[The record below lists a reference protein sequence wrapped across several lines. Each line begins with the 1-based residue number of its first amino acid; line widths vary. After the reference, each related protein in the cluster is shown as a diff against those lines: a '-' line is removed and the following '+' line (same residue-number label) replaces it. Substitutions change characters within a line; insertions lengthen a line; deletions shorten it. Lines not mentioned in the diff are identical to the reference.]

1 MATSPPPG
9 EHSSSED
16 PTAPPDASA
25 LGMTPIA
32 EQLEMYARDVQAL
45 HSQRQEIAE
54 ELRKVERRL
63 AGTLAEQ
70 QRTRARLER
79 EHEHVQTLEAE
90 RRRAAAVAPV
100 APART
105 RRRVNRAAALGFIA
119 GFITALL
126 LFWLVAQSSLFDNSP
141 AVRAPLVVTRVVENA
156 EATPTPLPQVLV
168 AGAAVG
174 ALATPDIS
182 RLIEAAMAGSA
193 PVVSTVVVPG
203 AAPAGAPQRC
213 ATELLVPAL
222 APGVAYV
229 ARVNQVREEPVTV
242 LWPVARG
249 RIGMASFGSAGQSA
263 RTPAIVPITQMPAA
277 LLQLLSPAPELT
289 APVQPG
295 QIFVLL
301 VNDTAERFDASRAAL
316 FFAGDAQCS

>member
-1 MATSPPPG
+1 
-9 EHSSSED
+9 
-16 PTAPPDASA
+16 
-25 LGMTPIA
+25 MTPIA

-45 HSQRQEIAE
+45 HTQRQEIAE

-90 RRRAAAVAPV
+90 RRRVAAVAPIP
-100 APART
+100 AART
-105 RRRVNRAAALGFIA
+105 RRRVNRAAALGYLA
-119 GFITALL
+119 GFLTALL

-141 AVRAPLVVTRVVENA
+141 PVRALPIATRAIEVPTA
-156 EATPTPLPQVLV
+156 LPTPGVLV
-168 AGAAVG
+168 AGATGG

-182 RLIEAAMAGSA
+182 RLIEAAMAGAA
-193 PVVSTVVVPG
+193 PVVPTVVVPG
-203 AAPAGAPQRC
+203 AAAPGGAAPQRC
-213 ATELLVPAL
+213 ATELTVPAL

-295 QIFVLL
+295 QVFVLL